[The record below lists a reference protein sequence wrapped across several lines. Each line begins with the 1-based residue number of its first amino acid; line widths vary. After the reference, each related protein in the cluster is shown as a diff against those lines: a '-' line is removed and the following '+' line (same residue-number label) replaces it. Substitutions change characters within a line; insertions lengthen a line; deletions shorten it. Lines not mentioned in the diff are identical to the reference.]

1 MPISLPASRD
11 RRSRLTYPESR
22 SRRARSDRISQ
33 PSAPISQSSRFWPS
47 ERSLSALDDHRP
59 YFLVGPRSRERIN
72 PCLPQRVLHKASLCL
87 RIGLAFISIRLGE
100 TVFQLFVPFT
110 QVGLRSQQI
119 AKHEQLAHMRVV
131 VLDEVEVVCSS
142 VRPRTQEPESP
153 GTIRI

>member
-1 MPISLPASRD
+1 MAGAGSRP
-11 RRSRLTYPESR
+11 PESR

-47 ERSLSALDDHRP
+47 ERSLSALDDHTPLFPGRP
-59 YFLVGPRSRERIN
+59 EVGGDN

-87 RIGLAFISIRLGE
+87 IGLAFISIRLGE